1 VVEQFEATSTDGT
14 KIPYFVVRP
23 KGVKYDGQAPTLLYA
38 YGGFQVSMTPAI
50 RA

>member
-1 VVEQFEATSTDGT
+1 MVEQFEATSRTAT

-23 KGVKYDGQAPTLLYA
+23 KGVKYDGTAPDLLYA

-50 RA
+50 RG